1 MAKDKGERALKKD
14 LMSRRDFMKTIGV
27 AGGAALMTGLP
38 GPLYSA
44 QAAGPEIRIGH
55 VTALSGVSSDMGP
68 LLDKG
73 LRLAFSLSKYKDRA
87 KFFLEDSQ
95 SKPDVA
101 AQKALKL
108 YEKDNVHL
116 LLGPILGNESPAVA
130 AVLKPK
136 KKILLEAYGANA
148 YLVGKDCSPYTFMLG
163 HTSYN
168 MSVPLAPWFL
178 KTLGKKVFLVGADYR
193 TGRDV
198 ALYFREAFEKIGGK
212 VVGEFY
218 SPLGSSEYAPYLPQ
232 IRNAKEKPDGVF
244 GFYIAQDCINFVRQ
258 FEEFGLKKDG
268 YVYVNAIGG
277 LGIQYLD
284 AMGEAAVGFYDS
296 FHTVPYAD
304 TPQNRIFMAAW
315 QKAYPGQI
323 IDEACMGGFDAGT
336 CIIKALD
343 AVQGDSTNTEGLVSV
358 LHKIEYE
365 SPRGKVRMGPNNGTI
380 VPVYARK
387 VVKKDGKYRHEG
399 TFLGYYGTPCGSQ
412 YEWGACSLGC
422 PSS

>member
-1 MAKDKGERALKKD
+1 MDKDNGSKKEKGLI
-14 LMSRRDFMKTIGV
+14 SRRDFIKTVGIG
-27 AGGAALMTGLP
+27 GGALATGVS
-38 GPLYSA
+38 GPFFHARAA
-44 QAAGPEIRIGH
+44 QSEIRIGH
-55 VTALSGVSSDMGP
+55 ATNLSGVFAVGGD

-73 LRLAFSLSKYKDRA
+73 LRLAFSMSSYKGRV

-95 SKPDVA
+95 TKADVA
-101 AQKALKL
+101 VQKALKL
-108 YEKDNVHL
+108 YEKDQVHIL
-116 LLGPILGNESPAVA
+116 MGPIGGHESAA
-130 AVLKPK
+130 ISAVLTPK
-136 KKILLEAYGANA
+136 KKLLVEAFGSNAN
-148 YLVGKDCSPYTFMLG
+148 LVGKDCSPYTFMLG

-218 SPLGSSEYAPYLPQ
+218 SPLGASEYAPYLPQ

-277 LGIQYLD
+277 LGVQYLD
-284 AMGEAAVGFYDS
+284 AMGDAALGFYDS

-304 TPQNRIFMAAW
+304 TPQNRVFMAAW

-343 AVQGDSTNTEGLVSV
+343 AVQGDSTNTEGLVSA

-387 VVKKDGKYRHEG
+387 VVKREGKYRHDG

>member
-1 MAKDKGERALKKD
+1 MAKDKGERVFKKN
-14 LMSRRDFMKTIGV
+14 LMNRRDFMKTIGV
-27 AGGAALMTGLP
+27 AGGAALTMGFP
-38 GPLYSA
+38 GPFNSA
-44 QAAGPEIRIGH
+44 HAAGSEIRIGH
-55 VTALSGVSSDMGP
+55 VTALSGISSDMGP
-68 LLDKG
+68 LIDKG
-73 LRLAFSLSKYKDRA
+73 LRLAFSLSKYKDRV

-95 SKPDVA
+95 TKPDVA

-116 LLGPILGNESPAVA
+116 LVGPMLGSESPAVA

-136 KKILLEAYGANA
+136 KKILVEVYGANA

-198 ALYFREAFEKIGGK
+198 ALYFKEAFEKIGGK

-218 SPLGSSEYAPYLPQ
+218 SPLGASEYAPYLPQ

-244 GFYIAQDCINFVRQ
+244 GFYIAQDLINFVRQ

-268 YVYVNAIGG
+268 YVYVNAIGAFG
-277 LGIQYLD
+277 LTYLD
-284 AMGEAAVGFYDS
+284 AMGDACVGFYDC
-296 FHTVPYAD
+296 FHTVPYID
-304 TPQNRIFMAAW
+304 TPQSKAFVAAW

-323 IDEACMGGFDAGT
+323 IDEAGLGGFDAGI

-343 AVQGDSTNTEGLVSV
+343 AVQGDSTNTEGLVSA

-380 VPVYARK
+380 VPAYARK
-387 VVKKDGKYRHEG
+387 VVKKDGKYRHEA
-399 TFLGYYGTPCGSQ
+399 TFLGYYGTPCGTQ
-412 YEWGACSLGC
+412 FEWGACSLGC
-422 PSS
+422 ASS